1 MSMLYY
7 WLAFCLGMVFYAA
20 YLSQSFLLAQGM
32 IYMKET
38 DRSPSLLWLFT
49 RLLGFILRTI
59 PSLPMNPLDPLG
71 PGSGLDGAIQLRTIS
86 NRNAATASLR
96 PSLSGSNAHPNFP
109 EPAPT
114 SQVCCVGQS
123 IPHPLPALH

>member
-49 RLLGFILRTI
+49 RLLGYILRTI
-59 PSLPMNPLDPLG
+59 PSLLMRPIPLILWVLG
-71 PGSGLDGAIQLRTIS
+71 LGLTVQYS
-86 NRNAATASLR
+86 
-96 PSLSGSNAHPNFP
+96 F
-109 EPAPT
+109 AP
-114 SQVCCVGQS
+114 
-123 IPHPLPALH
+123 